1 MNELDKLRRAQG
13 YMEQLAQG
21 IDPISGVELPEDTV
35 LNQPRLIRCFFYVA
49 GVLREDGDLMER
61 GQRGPRPKK
70 GPFRMT
76 REERDAVPIGAEPAT
91 ISEFAAAVNAAAGG
105 GVTCAKLPTTAFTG
119 YLVEKGFLREV
130 ETAPGKRRKE
140 PTAQGVAL
148 GITPVERE
156 GQYGVYL
163 SVQYSAGARRFLL
176 DNLEDV
182 VAWREAQ
189 RA

>member
-1 MNELDKLRRAQG
+1 MNDLDKLRRAQA

-49 GVLREDGDLMER
+49 GVLREDGNLMER

-76 REERDAVPIGAEPAT
+76 QEEKDAVPIGPAPET
-91 ISEFAAAVNAAAGG
+91 ISEFVAAVNEAAGG
-105 GVTCAKLPTTAFTG
+105 GVTRTKVPTTAFTG

-156 GQYGVYL
+156 GQYGVYVA
-163 SVQYSAGARRFLL
+163 VQYSAEARRFLL

-182 VAWREAQ
+182 LAWREAQ
-189 RA
+189 KT